1 MYRRKTHHTRGHG
14 RHRRMRGRGK
24 VMDFLKK
31 AAGFLKRNKI
41 VSRVANGLASVL
53 PAQYSGIASGIG
65 KAAGAVGY
73 GRHRRRYGRGL
84 RLAGM

>member
-1 MYRRKTHHTRGHG
+1 MPRRTMKKGSG
-14 RHRRMRGRGK
+14 RRRMIGRGK

-53 PAQYSGIASGIG
+53 PPQYASIASNVG
-65 KAAGAVGY
+65 KAAGAIGY
-73 GRHRRRYGRGL
+73 GRRRRRYGRGL

>member
-1 MYRRKTHHTRGHG
+1 MPSRHRGKS
-14 RHRRMRGRGK
+14 RRRMRGRGK

-31 AAGFLKRNKI
+31 AAGFLKKHTI
-41 VSRVANGLASVL
+41 VSRVANGLAGVL
-53 PAQYSGIASGIG
+53 PAQYSSIASGVG

-73 GRHRRRYGRGL
+73 GRRRRYGRGL